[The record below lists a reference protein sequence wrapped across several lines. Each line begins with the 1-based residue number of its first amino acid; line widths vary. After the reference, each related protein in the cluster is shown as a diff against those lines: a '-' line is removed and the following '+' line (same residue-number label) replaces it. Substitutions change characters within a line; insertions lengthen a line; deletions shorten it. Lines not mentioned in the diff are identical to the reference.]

1 MIIYN
6 DLYITVDDFRP
17 SEQFDGSGN
26 PEINSGT
33 GSLDDQIV
41 NVHEVPQ
48 RLGFIRNMRRSFL
61 EAGPHW

>member
-1 MIIYN
+1 MVLAI
-6 DLYITVDDFRP
+6 L
-17 SEQFDGSGN
+17 

-61 EAGPHW
+61 KAGPQ